1 MVAVLGGGGSVVEED
16 ARAVVLLY
24 LDDGSWAGV
33 RHLNIS
39 SSSSLRLPLS
49 RRNLGTKV
57 LYIFFWNVLVVP
69 KTMKARRLGDTPDR

>member
-1 MVAVLGGGGSVVEED
+1 MAVLGGGGSVVEDD
-16 ARAVVLLY
+16 ARTVVLLY
-24 LDDGSWAGV
+24 LDEGSWAGV

-39 SSSSLRLPLS
+39 SSSSLPLRLPF